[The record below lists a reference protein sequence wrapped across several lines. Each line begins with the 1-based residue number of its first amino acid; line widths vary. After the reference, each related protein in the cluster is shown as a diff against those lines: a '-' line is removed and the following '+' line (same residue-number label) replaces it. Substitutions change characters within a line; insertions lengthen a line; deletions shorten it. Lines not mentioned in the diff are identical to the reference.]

1 MSIFGV
7 GRCGKSLKASP
18 IPQMVWSALLQR
30 PVTLTVLDLRACVNG
45 FVVIPHAVGLLISPQ
60 KENSHL
66 QKTPYLTSKRP
77 EVSAFLSAIKKTTRL
92 NQRRLNTSICTVP
105 ERKSSVY

>member
-66 QKTPYLTSKRP
+66 QKTPRSEEHTSELQSRGHIVCRLLL
-77 EVSAFLSAIKKTTRL
+77 EKKKKHKH
-92 NQRRLNTSICTVP
+92 NYN
-105 ERKSSVY
+105 

>member
-45 FVVIPHAVGLLISPQ
+45 YAVIPHAVGLLISP
-60 KENSHL
+60 KREKNPNK
-66 QKTPYLTSKRP
+66 KTRNPKPKRP
-77 EVSAFLSAIKKTTRL
+77 KVRPFLPEKKKRTGRTKREEIKW
-92 NQRRLNTSICTVP
+92 
-105 ERKSSVY
+105 

>member
-45 FVVIPHAVGLLISPQ
+45 YAVIPRAVGLLISPQ
-60 KENSHL
+60 KACNPL
-66 QKTPYLTSKRP
+66 QKTPYLTSKP
-77 EVSAFLSAIKKTTRL
+77 PLQLVFLSATKKTTML
-92 NQRRLNTSICTVP
+92 IQQRLNTSTCTVP
-105 ERKSSVY
+105 ERKNLAH